1 MAMPEEEAPPG
12 VPEWVVTYGD
22 MMSLLLT
29 FFIMLVSMS
38 EIRNDEGS
46 VRAMLDSL
54 RERFGTHQVT
64 AAVPGK
70 SLDPTRNQSKPASK
84 GSSSDGGTKTGKE
97 KSSGGGGP
105 NKTVERINTGT
116 EVTLGGAA
124 SFGRFSA
131 ELTPEIKSKLNII
144 AEILL
149 PTPNRLIVRGHAS
162 PEPLPKDS
170 KFLDS
175 QELSFYRA
183 KNVAE
188 YLESK
193 GIEPERLIVSS
204 VGDAEPRTITRNP
217 KEQYLNRR
225 VDVFLI
231 DAYIVSPK
239 TGNR

>member
-1 MAMPEEEAPPG
+1 MAMPEDDGPPG

-38 EIRNDEGS
+38 EIRTDEGS

-54 RERFGTHQVT
+54 RERFGSDPGT

-70 SLDPTRNQSKPASK
+70 NLEPTSNQKKPASK
-84 GSSSDGGTKTGKE
+84 GSSSDGGTKAGKE
-97 KSSGGGGP
+97 KSAGGGGP
-105 NKTVERINTGT
+105 NKTVERINSGT
-116 EVTLGGAA
+116 EVTLGGGA

-131 ELTPEIKSKLNII
+131 ELNPEIKRKLDII
-144 AEILL
+144 AEILA
-149 PTPNRLIVRGHAS
+149 PRPNRLVVRGHAS

-170 KFLDS
+170 KFRDS

-193 GIEPERLIVSS
+193 GIAPERLIVSS
-204 VGDAEPRTITRNP
+204 SGDAEPQTITRNP
-217 KEQYLNRR
+217 EEQYLNRR

-231 DAYIVSPK
+231 DEYTVSPK

>member
-1 MAMPEEEAPPG
+1 MAMPEEEEPPG

-38 EIRNDEGS
+38 EIRTDEGT
-46 VRAMLDSL
+46 VRAMLDSV
-54 RERFGTHQVT
+54 RERFGRDKGS

-70 SLDPTRNQSKPASK
+70 SFNPTSSRSKPASK
-84 GSSSDGGTKTGKE
+84 GTSSDGGTKAGKE
-97 KSSGGGGP
+97 KSAGGGGAH
-105 NKTVERINTGT
+105 KTVERINSGT
-116 EVTLGGAA
+116 EVTLGGTA
-124 SFGRFSA
+124 SFERFSA
-131 ELTPEIKSKLNII
+131 ELTQELKQRLDVI

-170 KFLDS
+170 KYRDS

-193 GIEPERLIVSS
+193 GIAPKRLIVSS
-204 VGDAEPRTITRNP
+204 AGDAEPRAITRNP
-217 KEQYLNRR
+217 KKQYLNRR

-239 TGNR
+239 TGDR

>member
-1 MAMPEEEAPPG
+1 MAMPEEDGPPG

-54 RERFGTHQVT
+54 RERFGTHQGT

-70 SLDPTRNQSKPASK
+70 SLDPTSNRSKPASK
-84 GSSSDGGTKTGKE
+84 GTSSDGGTKMGKAD
-97 KSSGGGGP
+97 SSGGGGP
-105 NKTVERINTGT
+105 FRTVERINTGT

-124 SFGRFSA
+124 CFDRFSA
-131 ELTPEIKSKLNII
+131 KLTPVLKKKLNVI
-144 AEILL
+144 AEVLL

-188 YLESK
+188 YLENK
-193 GIEPERLIVSS
+193 GIAPERLIVSS
-204 VGDAEPRTITRNP
+204 VGDAEPRTITRDP
-217 KEQYLNRR
+217 QEQYLNRR

-231 DAYIVSPK
+231 DAYIDTPQ
-239 TGNR
+239 TGKR

>member
-1 MAMPEEEAPPG
+1 MAMPQDDPPPG

-46 VRAMLDSL
+46 VRAMLDSI
-54 RERFGTHQVT
+54 RERFGTHQGD

-70 SLDPTRNQSKPASK
+70 SLESSSNQSKSASK

-97 KSSGGGGP
+97 KSIGGGGP
-105 NKTVERINTGT
+105 NKTVERINSGT

-124 SFGRFSA
+124 AFGRFSA
-131 ELTPEIKSKLNII
+131 ELTPEIKQKLNII
-144 AEILL
+144 VEILL

-170 KFLDS
+170 EFRDS

-204 VGDAEPRTITRNP
+204 VGDAEPRAITRNSA
-217 KEQYLNRR
+217 EQYLNRR

>member
-46 VRAMLDSL
+46 VRAMLESM
-54 RERFGTHQVT
+54 RERFGSEDGN

-70 SLDPTRNQSKPASK
+70 SSNPTSNRSKPASS
-84 GSSSDGGTKTGKE
+84 GTNSDGGTKAGKE
-97 KSSGGGGP
+97 KSAGGGGA
-105 NKTVERINTGT
+105 NKTVERINSGT
-116 EVTLGGAA
+116 EVTLGGTA
-124 SFGRFSA
+124 SFDRFSA
-131 ELTPEIKSKLNII
+131 KLNPVLKQRLSIV

-149 PTPNRLIVRGHAS
+149 PSPNRLIVRGHAS

-170 KFLDS
+170 KYRDS

-188 YLESK
+188 FLESK

-204 VGDAEPRTITRNP
+204 AGDAEPRTITRNP
-217 KEQYLNRR
+217 EEQYLNRR

-231 DAYIVSPK
+231 DTYIDSPK
-239 TGNR
+239 TGKR

>member
-1 MAMPEEEAPPG
+1 MAMPEEEGPPG

-46 VRAMLDSL
+46 VRAMLDSV
-54 RERFGTHQVT
+54 RERFGSQPGV

-70 SLDPTRNQSKPASK
+70 SLDPSSSMSKPASK
-84 GSSSDGGTKTGKE
+84 GTSSDGGTKAGKA
-97 KSSGGGGP
+97 KSDGGGGA
-105 NKTVERINTGT
+105 NKTVERINSGT
-116 EVTLGGAA
+116 EVALGGTA
-124 SFGRFSA
+124 SFDRYSA
-131 ELTPEIKSKLNII
+131 ELTPELMAKLNII

-170 KFLDS
+170 KYRDS

-188 YLESK
+188 FLESK

-204 VGDAEPRTITRNP
+204 AGDAEPRAITRNP
-217 KEQYLNRR
+217 EEQYLNRR

-231 DAYIVSPK
+231 DTYIVSPK
-239 TGNR
+239 TGDR

>member
-1 MAMPEEEAPPG
+1 MAMPEEEGPPG

-38 EIRNDEGS
+38 EIRNDQGS

-54 RERFGTHQVT
+54 RERFGSHQGL

-70 SLDPTRNQSKPASK
+70 SLDPSSNLSKPTSK

-97 KSSGGGGP
+97 KSAGGGGP
-105 NKTVERINTGT
+105 YKTVERINSGT

-131 ELTPEIKSKLNII
+131 NLTPEIKAKLNII

-149 PTPNRLIVRGHAS
+149 SRPNRLIVRGHAS

-170 KFLDS
+170 KFRDS
-175 QELSFYRA
+175 QELSFFRA

-193 GIEPERLIVSS
+193 GIEPQRLIVSS
-204 VGDAEPRTITRNP
+204 VGDAEPRTITRNSE
-217 KEQYLNRR
+217 EQYLNRR

-239 TGNR
+239 AGDR

>member
-38 EIRNDEGS
+38 EIRNDEGT
-46 VRAMLDSL
+46 VRAMLDSM
-54 RERFGTHQVT
+54 RERFGSEDGN

-70 SLDPTRNQSKPASK
+70 SFNPTSNRSKPASS
-84 GSSSDGGTKTGKE
+84 GTNSDGGTKAGKE
-97 KSSGGGGP
+97 KSAGGGGA
-105 NKTVERINTGT
+105 NKTVERINSGT

-124 SFGRFSA
+124 SFDRFSA
-131 ELTPEIKSKLNII
+131 ELTTELKQKLNII

-162 PEPLPKDS
+162 PEPLPKGS
-170 KFLDS
+170 KYRDS

-204 VGDAEPRTITRNP
+204 AGDAEPRTITRNP
-217 KEQYLNRR
+217 EEQYLNRR

-231 DAYIVSPK
+231 DTYIVSPK
-239 TGNR
+239 TGDR

>member
-1 MAMPEEEAPPG
+1 MAMPEDDGPPG

-38 EIRNDEGS
+38 EIRNDEGA

-54 RERFGTHQVT
+54 KERFGTHQGT

-70 SLDPTRNQSKPASK
+70 SLEPTSNQSKPASK
-84 GSSSDGGTKTGKE
+84 GTSSEGGTKMGKE
-97 KSSGGGGP
+97 DSSGGGGP
-105 NKTVERINTGT
+105 HKTVQRINSGT

-124 SFGRFSA
+124 SFDRFSA
-131 ELTPEIKSKLNII
+131 ALTPDLKKKLDVI
-144 AEILL
+144 AEILI

-170 KFLDS
+170 KFQDS

-188 YLESK
+188 YLETK
-193 GIEPERLIVSS
+193 GIAPERLIVSS

-217 KEQYLNRR
+217 EEQYLNRR

-231 DAYIVSPK
+231 DAYIDTPQ
-239 TGNR
+239 TGKR

>member
-1 MAMPEEEAPPG
+1 MAMPEEDEAPG

-38 EIRNDEGS
+38 EIRNDEGR
-46 VRAMLDSL
+46 VRAMLDSV
-54 RERFGTHQVT
+54 RERFGSDLGD

-70 SLDPTRNQSKPASK
+70 SLDPTSSFSKPTSK
-84 GSSSDGGTKTGKE
+84 GTSSDGGVKAGKE
-97 KSSGGGGP
+97 KSAGGGGA
-105 NKTVERINTGT
+105 NKTVKRIDSGT

-124 SFGRFSA
+124 SFERFSA
-131 ELTPEIKSKLNII
+131 ELNPDLKKKLGTI
-144 AEILL
+144 AEVLL

-162 PEPLPKDS
+162 PEPLPKGS
-170 KFLDS
+170 KYRDS

-188 YLESK
+188 FLESK

-204 VGDAEPRTITRNP
+204 AGDAEPKAITRDP

-231 DAYIVSPK
+231 DTYIDSPK
-239 TGNR
+239 TGDR